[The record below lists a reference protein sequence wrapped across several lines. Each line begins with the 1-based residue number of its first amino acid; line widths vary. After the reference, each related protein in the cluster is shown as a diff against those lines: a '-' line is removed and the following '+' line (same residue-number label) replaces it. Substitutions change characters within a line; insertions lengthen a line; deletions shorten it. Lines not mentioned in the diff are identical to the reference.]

1 MITSVSSS
9 MFSGFISTRS
19 TPLVNKGV
27 KREKPS
33 LTEGCIAVFDL
44 PHVDSKVVSADEGL
58 CVAVKRQRIDMVGMC
73 ISEYSFCSCMK
84 KLSFI
89 GNITIYCWESDL
101 LVLSEVTDS
110 FGKILQLRTNL
121 PKLNRFICKGELSVN
136 RAGISMRRP
145 LPLVERMKLLL
156 AMGWQNLI

>member
-9 MFSGFISTRS
+9 IFSGFISTKSR
-19 TPLVNKGV
+19 PLVNKGV
-27 KREKPS
+27 KTEKES
-33 LTEGCIAVFDL
+33 LTKGCIAVFDL
-44 PHVDSKVVSADEGL
+44 PHVDSKVVSADKGL

-73 ISEYSFCSCMK
+73 ISEYSLRSSMK
-84 KLSFI
+84 KFSFI

-121 PKLNRFICKGELSVN
+121 PKLNRFICKVEL
-136 RAGISMRRP
+136 
-145 LPLVERMKLLL
+145 
-156 AMGWQNLI
+156 